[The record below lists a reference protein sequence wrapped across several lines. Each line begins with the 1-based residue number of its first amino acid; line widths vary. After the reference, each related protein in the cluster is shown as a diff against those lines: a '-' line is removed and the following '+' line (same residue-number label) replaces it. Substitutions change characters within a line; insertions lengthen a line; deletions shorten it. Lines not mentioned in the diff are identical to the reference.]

1 MGRRHRPRAA
11 QGHRLDKIIVGTDGS
26 EPSLLAVDRA
36 AAEAGRRG
44 ALPHAVYV
52 VAPWL
57 FDVPDDPGAAQVRQR
72 HDRPSSLPVTGI
84 RVVEW
89 EQQTWGE

>member
-1 MGRRHRPRAA
+1 MN
-11 QGHRLDKIIVGTDGS
+11 KIIVGTDGS

-44 ALPHAVYV
+44 ALPHVVYV

-57 FDVPDDPGAAQVRQR
+57 FDVPDDPGAAQVREQMLR
-72 HDRPSSLPVTGI
+72 DGLFTGLLPGSVGQAMLRAHGPVAI
-84 RVVEW
+84 VPARA
-89 EQQTWGE
+89 